1 MKKFKKMQ
9 NVIAVVLALVLL
21 LNPMSVFA
29 EELPTEA
36 RYDLEKG
43 GTQTFT
49 IREEDGSVATVTIE
63 ELSGNARV
71 ADGNYRV
78 SYDNTVWQ
86 AAFSVSISNN
96 KFYRLYDPYSYA
108 LVGSIQYPGLT
119 MPSTTHAIY
128 AFIYQSV
135 SIKYATG
142 INAKIINGEVVITK
156 R

>member
-63 ELSGNARV
+63 EVSGNSRIAN
-71 ADGNYRV
+71 GNYRV
-78 SYDNTVWQ
+78 VYDNTVWY
-86 AAFSVSISNN
+86 ASFSVSISNN
-96 KFYRLYDPYSYA
+96 KFYNAYDPYNYC
-108 LVGSIQYPGLT
+108 LRGEIRYPALT
-119 MPSTTHAIY
+119 MQSTTHVAY
-128 AFIYQSV
+128 AFIYV
-135 SIKYATG
+135 INMINYVTG
-142 INAKIINGEVVITK
+142 VNAKITNGELVIT
-156 R
+156 RR